1 MKKLLVYLLC
11 VTLLLGL
18 SLSPAIAA
26 ADSGEAVTTVLYV
39 VPGDEPKDLAGG
51 LQAIND
57 KLLADGVGV
66 ELELKYIPWDAWDQ
80 KINLM
85 LSTGEAFDLFQVMND
100 RVSLANY
107 ASRGALTDISAAV
120 QEYGES
126 ILAVN
131 PDIMMKSGQVDGVQ
145 YAIPA
150 YWVES
155 ALDPEISIRK
165 DILDANGL
173 EVPTTFEEL
182 TAAFE
187 TVMANWD
194 GAQKPYIPLIGA
206 NTSRFGLASMTY
218 DEWPYVI
225 YDKVF
230 LVAQDGTVSNYFA
243 SDIFR
248 KDCENA
254 RLWYEKGLISPD
266 VLTTTSDQL
275 NNQLNSGDWF
285 VHAGTV
291 GDITQIK
298 KNYPDITTDDFI
310 SLNLAPEK
318 TRIRPYGTRNMNAVP
333 AASKNPEG
341 AVKFLNWVYTSQ
353 ENYDLMVYG
362 REGIDYTIVGDR
374 SINVL
379 SDPVTGTPGYSFADW
394 MIGNVAYLRTS
405 ITAPKATVDALYT
418 LNDSAVE
425 GYAAKFTFD
434 ASDVQTQYAD
444 VQTQIAAVIAPIA
457 CGVVDYE
464 SNIDNALALLEAAGV
479 DELVAAFQAQLDA
492 SKAE

>member
-1 MKKLLVYLLC
+1 MKKLFVCLLC
-11 VTLLLGL
+11 VTLLFGL
-18 SLSPAIAA
+18 MVSPALAA
-26 ADSGEAVTTVLYV
+26 GNSEDVKTVLYV
-39 VPGDEPKDLAGG
+39 VPGDEPKDLTGG

-57 KLLADGVGV
+57 KLLADGVGIQ
-66 ELELKYIPWDAWDQ
+66 LELKYIPWDAWDQ
-80 KINLM
+80 KINIM

-107 ASRGALTDISAAV
+107 ASRGALSDISAAV
-120 QEYGES
+120 QEYGQS
-126 ILAVN
+126 ILERC
-131 PDIMMKSGQVDGVQ
+131 PEIMMKSGQVDGIQ

-173 EVPTTFEEL
+173 DVPANFNEL
-182 TAAFE
+182 TEAFMA
-187 TVMANWD
+187 VMKNWD
-194 GAQKPYIPLIGA
+194 GAQKPYIPMIGA

-230 LVAQDGTVSNYFA
+230 LVLQDGTVSNYFA
-243 SDIFR
+243 SDIFK

-254 RLWYEKGLISPD
+254 RLWYESGLISPD

-275 NNQLNSGDWF
+275 NNQLNSGNWF

-291 GDITQIK
+291 GDVTQIQN
-298 KNYPDITTDDFI
+298 NYPDVTTEDFI
-310 SLNLAPEK
+310 NLNLAPDK

-333 AASKNPEG
+333 AASENPEG
-341 AVKFLNWVYTSQ
+341 AVKFLNWVYASQ

-362 REGIDYTIVGDR
+362 REGIDYELVGDH
-374 SINVL
+374 SISVL
-379 SDPVTGTPGYSFADW
+379 ADPVTGAPGYNFADW
-394 MIGNVAYLRTS
+394 MIGNVAFLRTS

-425 GYAAKFTFD
+425 GYAAKFTFN
-434 ASDVQTQYAD
+434 ASEVQTQYTD

-464 SNIDNALALLEAAGV
+464 SNIDNALSLLKAAGV
-479 DELVAAFQAQLDA
+479 DELIAAFQAQLEA